1 MKVTTGAVHD
11 AMNALV
17 NIGSRQGVR
26 IPQMASF
33 KLKQLHDKL
42 MKQAQEIDK
51 IHRELIIKYGEERFL
66 DPPANTKPSGQ
77 FAIVDPEKMKAYEE
91 EWGKFREEEMDV
103 NASPISI
110 VLFGNGD
117 HGLDMKELVLLGPF
131 VDEPKE

>member
-17 NIGSRQGVR
+17 NIGTRQGVR

-42 MKQAQEIDK
+42 LKRGQEIDT
-51 IHRELIIKYGEERFL
+51 IHREMILKYGEERFL
-66 DPPANTKPSGQ
+66 DSPANTKPSGQ

-91 EWGKFREEEMDV
+91 EWGKFREEEVEVDV
-103 NASPISI
+103 KPISI
-110 VLFGNGD
+110 MLFGNGD

-131 VDEPKE
+131 VEEPKE